1 MNYKFALAC
10 AALTIA
16 APAYAQSA
24 NAVALTS
31 NVLVER
37 TSTDANG
44 RNQVTL
50 EEPRVV
56 VPGDR
61 LVFVISYR
69 NNGTQPATD
78 FVVTN
83 PMPSAVAY
91 QNSEDATA
99 TLSVD
104 GGRSWGT
111 LASLTVANG
120 DGTSRP
126 ARPED
131 VTHVRWAF
139 SQPIPAGRAGRLM
152 YRGIV
157 R

>member
-1 MNYKFALAC
+1 MIAKFAFAC
-10 AALTIA
+10 AALTVS
-16 APAYAQSA
+16 APALAQSG
-24 NAVALTS
+24 NAVSLNS
-31 NVLVER
+31 SVLVER
-37 TSTDANG
+37 TSTDASG

-69 NNGTQPATD
+69 NNGTQPASD
-78 FVVTN
+78 FVVVN

-91 QNSEDATA
+91 QISEDATA
-99 TLSVD
+99 ALSVD
-104 GGRSWGT
+104 GGRNWGA
-111 LASLTVANG
+111 LANLTIAND
-120 DGTSRP
+120 DGTTRP